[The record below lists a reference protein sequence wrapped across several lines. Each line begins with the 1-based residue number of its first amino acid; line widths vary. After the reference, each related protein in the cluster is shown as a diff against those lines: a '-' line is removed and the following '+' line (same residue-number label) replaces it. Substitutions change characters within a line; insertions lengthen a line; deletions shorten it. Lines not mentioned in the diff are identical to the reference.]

1 MTQLTERDGAA
12 PVPAKS
18 RRIPGPHTR
27 NYRLASS
34 IRLPWGVGLVV
45 LLLLALAS
53 ALFLGRSPSGTLKV
67 PAAALDYQAG
77 ISETAAQSVRRSLN
91 EGVHDLATAAQI
103 LGATTPV
110 SPTDLSAA
118 LLALHANH
126 DRFSSLYVVSEN
138 GNIEASVGSPFGAT
152 LLDDRSFE
160 QADIEEAVHQPDQSL
175 IVQMFVPISRVGQ
188 QAHAMVG
195 VYDLQILSSS
205 LAGALPGDAWVM
217 DANGRVVATASA
229 SSSVSSPGPAVQSVL
244 ASALSGRTGAKTV
257 GDSPENQDVLGYAP
271 VRGEGPAASLRW
283 AVVTSR
289 RVDTLPLP
297 ELQAKREGLLFAVLL
312 IVVTLSVFGW
322 LYAVVLSP
330 ILAVQREAERLA
342 YGDLSQAVEVARY
355 DEIGLLARALER
367 LRIGLIRRRVQAER
381 RPED

>member
-1 MTQLTERDGAA
+1 
-12 PVPAKS
+12 
-18 RRIPGPHTR
+18 
-27 NYRLASS
+27 
-34 IRLPWGVGLVV
+34 VGLVV

>member
-1 MTQLTERDGAA
+1 MTQLSERDGVA
-12 PVPAKS
+12 PVSAKS
-18 RRIPGPHTR
+18 ARIPRPHTR

-45 LLLLALAS
+45 LLLLAIAS

-229 SSSVSSPGPAVQSVL
+229 SSSVSSPGPAVESVL

-312 IVVTLSVFGW
+312 IVVTLFVFGW